1 LDSRDL
7 SDRAG
12 GIFVWRQYM
21 ENRPIRMFTTV
32 EGYYK
37 PVVSNVVLG
46 PGYVDELERTQKIYA
61 NDDIYSYLISYP

>member
-37 PVVSNVVLG
+37 PVVSNVILG
-46 PGYVDELERTQKIYA
+46 PEYLDELEKRQKIYE
-61 NDDIYSYLISYP
+61 NDDVHGYYID